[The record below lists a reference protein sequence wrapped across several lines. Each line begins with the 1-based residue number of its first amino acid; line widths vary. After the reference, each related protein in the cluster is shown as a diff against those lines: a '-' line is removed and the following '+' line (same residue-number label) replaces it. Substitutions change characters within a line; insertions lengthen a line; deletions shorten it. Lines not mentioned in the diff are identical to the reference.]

1 MKRLSIIA
9 TVLLTILAYIGIGH
23 LTYDSFIP
31 WALSH
36 NETSQFNL
44 PNVVRFYSL
53 AWPVTW
59 TIWSVYKISINYT
72 LAVVVSLGLLAGFY
86 PVQHLILQRIN
97 KRKLKVVEQKRRLN
111 KYLKENGV
119 DWI

>member
-1 MKRLSIIA
+1 MKTISTIA
-9 TVLLTILAYIGIGH
+9 AILLVILAYIGIGH

-36 NETSQFNL
+36 NETSFNL
-44 PNVVRFYSL
+44 PNVVGLYSL

-59 TIWSVYKISINYT
+59 TIWSIYKISINYT

-86 PVQHLILQRIN
+86 PVQHLIRQLIN
-97 KRKLKVVEQKRRLN
+97 RRKLKVVEQKRQLHA
-111 KYLKENGV
+111 YLKENGV
-119 DWI
+119 DWL